1 MKKFPKN
8 LIERKIINQ
17 ETYMPNAQI
26 IVNLLAILLFIMM
39 IKLIKEIN

>member
-8 LIERKIINQ
+8 FIQWKIINQ
-17 ETYMPNAQI
+17 EIYMPNAQI